1 KAKRSAVF
9 EVTLWPSPAAAHSAF
24 NALSGPGAAGCIQST
39 FQSLLLSNGYR
50 ASVTANE
57 VPPPPAGGNPAV
69 AYAETV
75 RASNGTSQ
83 FDGTVV
89 FFIHGTASVLIN
101 GVSVGGPFPP
111 DLLSSLVATVAH
123 RVNAATPGTR

>member
-1 KAKRSAVF
+1 MTR
-9 EVTLWPSPAAAHSAF
+9 WPSPAAAQSAL
-24 NALSGPGAAGCIQST
+24 NALRGPDATRCIQST
-39 FQSLLLSNGYR
+39 LQSILLSNGLP
-50 ASVTANE
+50 ASVTATE

-83 FDGTVV
+83 FDATVV

-101 GVSVGGPFPP
+101 GVSYGGPFPP
-111 DLLSSLVATVAH
+111 DLLSSLVATVAD
-123 RVNAATPGTR
+123 RVNAAAPGTR